1 MKLDHIDLTI
11 LEMLKKD
18 ARISL
23 REIAREMK
31 ISADTVSN
39 RVEKLTQQGIILSS
53 TVILDTSKIGYAF
66 ITRFGI
72 NVKPAYA
79 AQVLEKIIKI
89 PSVIIASK
97 VVGSNDLVAL
107 SVVKNFHHLC
117 SLRDTILEMPY
128 VENVDLGMWINT
140 MEICPHYFLI

>member
-107 SVVKNFHHLC
+107 SVVKNFQHLC

>member
-1 MKLDHIDLTI
+1 MKLDHIDITI

-23 REIAREMK
+23 REIARLLK
-31 ISADTVSN
+31 VSPDTISN

-53 TVILDTSKIGYAF
+53 TVVVDPSKIGYSF
-66 ITRFGI
+66 ITRFGV

-79 AQVLEKIIKI
+79 TQVLEKIIKI

-97 VVGSNDLVAL
+97 VVGSYDLVAV
-107 SVVKNFHHLC
+107 SVVKNFEHLC
-117 SLRDTILEMPY
+117 TLRDTILGMPY
-128 VENVDLGMWINT
+128 VEQVDLGMWIQT